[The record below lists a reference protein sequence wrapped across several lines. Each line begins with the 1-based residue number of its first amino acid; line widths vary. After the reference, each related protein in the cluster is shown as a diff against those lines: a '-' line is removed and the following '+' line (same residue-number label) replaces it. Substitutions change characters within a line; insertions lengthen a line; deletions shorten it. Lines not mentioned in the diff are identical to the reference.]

1 VYCILL
7 ETDVLPCST
16 LRFLSCFLKRLF
28 VIYVFL
34 LKKNPALLLNKKESE
49 KGRGEVMMLLYQQ
62 ESDSLPC
69 GDGWVVES
77 AAAERP

>member
-7 ETDVLPCST
+7 ETDLLPCST

-28 VIYVFL
+28 VICIFV
-34 LKKNPALLLNKKESE
+34 KKNPPLLLNKKESE